1 MLRSLSEVFSK
12 DGKTVTIKQNFNAA
26 ISSAINE
33 YGVSEI
39 VIFEFASWGI
49 SNISKRNIELS
60 KELVEEMLRAYPTR
74 QLARMFVKQLPIKLN
89 AMPAWFLI
97 NILKNKCN
105 NLILKNG
112 G

>member
-12 DGKTVTIKQNFNAA
+12 DGKTVAIKQNFNAA

-39 VIFEFASWGI
+39 VFLEFASWVI
-49 SNISKRNIELS
+49 SNISKRNVELA
-60 KELVEEMLRAYPTR
+60 KELVEEILRAYPTR
-74 QLARMFVKQLPIKLN
+74 QLARTFIKQLPIELDPV
-89 AMPAWFLI
+89 PAWFLI
-97 NILKNKCN
+97 NILQNKCN